1 MALYPC
7 PQGQH
12 YLDSVGYKKYRL
24 WDWDVRGSGRNW
36 RGWSTEPLENKSGG
50 GDDAMQVYDSPTQ
63 RLAIWFHSTGAEA
76 SSHCHRL
83 RTVSWTRFEVLCS
96 WILMSYIKRISFVNL
111 GPGSCSCRRWHR
123 VLSSVKLKLRA
134 STWGAIDDVIFRGK
148 KFIRVL

>member
-1 MALYPC
+1 MW
-7 PQGQH
+7 G
-12 YLDSVGYKKYRL
+12 R
-24 WDWDVRGSGRNW
+24 SGRNW
-36 RGWSTEPLENKSGG
+36 RGWFTEPLENKSGG
-50 GDDAMQVYDSPTQ
+50 GDEAMRVYDSPTQ
-63 RLAIWFHSTGAEA
+63 RLATWFHSTGAEA

-83 RTVSWTRFEVLCS
+83 RTVSWTRSEVLCS

-148 KFIRVL
+148 TQKSAVEETSFLNAFFFVTRKYADRTT